1 MEARLGYPNELE
13 DRFHHV
19 RAIALDLHQ
28 QALENSLVKIA
39 NQWNKT
45 ELI

>member
-1 MEARLGYPNELE
+1 MDVARLGYPNELG

-28 QALENSLVKIA
+28 QALEQFGQDCKSV
-39 NQWNKT
+39 
-45 ELI
+45 E